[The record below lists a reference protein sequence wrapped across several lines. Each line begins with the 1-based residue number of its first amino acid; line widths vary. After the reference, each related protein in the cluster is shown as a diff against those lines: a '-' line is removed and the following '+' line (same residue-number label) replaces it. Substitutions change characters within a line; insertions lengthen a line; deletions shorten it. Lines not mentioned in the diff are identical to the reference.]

1 VTGLEAGAEYTF
13 KVKAVNAEGVGK
25 ASQASE
31 PVVAKALPGNNTYMT
46 AI

>member
-1 VTGLEAGAEYTF
+1 MTGLEAGAEYTF

-25 ASQASE
+25 ASQTSE